1 MDAKHIKQA
10 LALSGGYSLFG
21 ALGLAC
27 LGNLAAIFGFD
38 CMDEYPY
45 LLGFSLVAG
54 GIALIA
60 CLVLLAVNIELLRSQ
75 KKIKTIG
82 KAVILEVFTTLV
94 LFVPLLFLWI
104 HLIEWAGGLF

>member
-27 LGNLAAIFGFD
+27 MVNAFVAFD
-38 CMDEYPY
+38 KLQRYPY
-45 LLGFSLVAG
+45 LQGFVVVAG
-54 GIALIA
+54 SIALIA
-60 CLVLLAVNIELLRSQ
+60 CIVLLAVNIELLRSQ
-75 KKIKTIG
+75 KIKTIG